1 MNEVPFDERVAE
13 TARQYFGR
21 LVASRPAPPHLA
33 ETAIAGA
40 VAPRRVLFLKSGKL
54 RPSLLLSSVV
64 AVAAAVIIALPVG
77 LSLILRS
84 GGAAPAATP
93 GAHLGSVAPNGT
105 LALSGAITATVT
117 AGTQHTGSGC
127 RVISSTP
134 APPATT
140 PALPATTPVSTTL
153 KGEVDFGSGSSAVV
167 LTFFGGPTTWTL
179 PLSGESQVPGP
190 PGAVGISASGADWWA
205 GQSSPTSSGTLTL
218 SVSEGGTIHGSV
230 DASLAPLR
238 GSSTPLH
245 IAGSWNC

>member
-33 ETAIAGA
+33 ENAIAGA
-40 VAPRRVLFLKSGKL
+40 VAPRRALFLTSGKS
-54 RPSLLLSSVV
+54 RPPLLLSSVV
-64 AVAAAVIIALPVG
+64 AVAAAVIIAVPVG

-84 GGAAPAATP
+84 SGAAPASTS
-93 GAHLGSVAPNGT
+93 GAQGGSVAPSGT

-117 AGTQHTGSGC
+117 ARTQHTGSGC

-140 PALPATTPVSTTL
+140 PVGTTL
-153 KGEVDFGSGSSAVV
+153 TGEVDFGSSSLAVV
-167 LTFFGGPTTWTL
+167 LTFLGAPTTWTL
-179 PLSGESQVPGP
+179 PLPGESSVPGP
-190 PGAVGISASGADWWA
+190 PGSVGISANGAEWWA

-218 SVSEGGTIHGSV
+218 SLTSGGTIHASV

-245 IAGSWNC
+245 IAGSWSC

>member
-1 MNEVPFDERVAE
+1 VNEVPIDERVAE

-21 LVASRPAPPHLA
+21 LVDSRPAPPHLA
-33 ETAIAGA
+33 ENAIAGA

-54 RPSLLLSSVV
+54 RPSLLLNSVV
-64 AVAAAVIIALPVG
+64 AVVAAVIIAVPVG
-77 LSLILRS
+77 LSLLLRS
-84 GGAAPAATP
+84 GGAAPASTP
-93 GAHLGSVAPNGT
+93 GALGGSVAPNGT

-117 AGTQHTGSGC
+117 ARTQHTGSGC

-140 PALPATTPVSTTL
+140 PVDKSLT
-153 KGEVDFGSGSSAVV
+153 GEVDFDHGTAVVV
-167 LTFFGGPTTWTL
+167 LTFSGAATTMTL
-179 PLSGESQVPGP
+179 PLPGELKVPGP
-190 PGAVGISASGADWWA
+190 PGTVGISANGAEWSA

-218 SVSEGGTIHGSV
+218 RVSDGGTIHGSV
-230 DASLAPLR
+230 DATLAPLR